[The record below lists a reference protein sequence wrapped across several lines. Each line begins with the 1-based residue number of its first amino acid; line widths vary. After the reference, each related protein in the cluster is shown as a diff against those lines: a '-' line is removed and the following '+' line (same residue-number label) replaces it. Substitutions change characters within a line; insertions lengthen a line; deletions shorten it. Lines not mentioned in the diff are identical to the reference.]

1 MNCKNQDG
9 SLSERKRN
17 DGSLNGKKRLARVN
31 AAKKHSAGLKK
42 F

>member
-1 MNCKNQDG
+1 MVVEAKG
-9 SLSERKRN
+9 KRN

-31 AAKKHSAGLKK
+31 AAKKHSAGSKK